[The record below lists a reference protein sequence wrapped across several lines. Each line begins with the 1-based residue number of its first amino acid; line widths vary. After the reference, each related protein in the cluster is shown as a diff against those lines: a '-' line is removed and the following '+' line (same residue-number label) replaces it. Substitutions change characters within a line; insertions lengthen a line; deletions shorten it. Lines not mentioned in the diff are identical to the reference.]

1 MHKGKTKSHVLEGF
15 LKAEHTTKNRRF
27 WSLTQPAGLGLKLS
41 EPWISYLKK
50 KKKRERGKNW
60 LLHEAENKISGLWLI
75 FKSVVLSCLHKGGNS
90 DSDP

>member
-50 KKKRERGKNW
+50 KREREEKTGSYMR
-60 LLHEAENKISGLWLI
+60 LKIKYLVYG
-75 FKSVVLSCLHKGGNS
+75 
-90 DSDP
+90 

>member
-50 KKKRERGKNW
+50 KKKERERKK
-60 LLHEAENKISGLWLI
+60 LALT
-75 FKSVVLSCLHKGGNS
+75 
-90 DSDP
+90 